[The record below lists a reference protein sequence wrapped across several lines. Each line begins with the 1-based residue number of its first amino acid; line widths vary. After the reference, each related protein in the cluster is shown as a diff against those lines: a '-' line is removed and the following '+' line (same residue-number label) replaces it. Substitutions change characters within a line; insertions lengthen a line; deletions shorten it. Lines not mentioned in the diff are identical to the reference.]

1 MILAVFPYMNSLHL
15 ISAPTSPV
23 TGWQKRQ
30 VLPEWR
36 GVAKAYLGRGGPG
49 AQAEA
54 LRICT
59 RLVTWEV
66 GKMDPTSGSAFV
78 FLFFFESK
86 GWPGKNS
93 QQSHRV

>member
-59 RLVTWEV
+59 RFSN
-66 GKMDPTSGSAFV
+66 MGSREDGPYIWFCLCV
-78 FLFFFESK
+78 PIFL
-86 GWPGKNS
+86 
-93 QQSHRV
+93 

>member
-1 MILAVFPYMNSLHL
+1 MILAVFPSVNSLHL

-23 TGWQKRQ
+23 GGWQNRR

-36 GVAKAYLGRGGPG
+36 GMAKAYLGRGGPG
-49 AQAEA
+49 PK
-54 LRICT
+54 LRPS
-59 RLVTWEV
+59 RSAPVLVTWEV
-66 GKMDPTSGSAFV
+66 EKTDPTSGSPFV

-93 QQSHRV
+93 QQSHHV

>member
-36 GVAKAYLGRGGPG
+36 GMAKAYLGRGGPG
-49 AQAEA
+49 AK
-54 LRICT
+54 LRPYGSAPV
-59 RLVTWEV
+59 LVTWEV

-86 GWPGKNS
+86 GWPGKSS